1 MYIRPSGDRS
11 FQVPRCCLLAMFRT
25 SLTKTVLNVA
35 PRASRV
41 AARPALARGYHE
53 KVISHYEQP
62 RNVRHVSVWA
72 VPGALAVI

>member
-1 MYIRPSGDRS
+1 
-11 FQVPRCCLLAMFRT
+11 MFRA
-25 SLTKTVLNVA
+25 SLTKTILNAA

-72 VPGALAVI
+72 VPGARTVI